1 MSVGLTPKH
10 IFEFKLNEL
19 TSEHFLVLVH
29 ETALALNWKVSF
41 ISNEGILA
49 YTDNGVFS
57 WNAEVKVKIQGDMA
71 KIQSASI
78 GSEIFDLG
86 KNKRNVE
93 GFVNAL
99 ASIQM
104 KLSTEEIGSKLE
116 LLKPQFLTDDKGVLN
131 VDPASSKDSIKNF
144 FSVFVPN
151 EEFSITPLLLDANIL
166 IFVLMAIDGVNIF
179 LPDNQ
184 SLLDWGANF
193 KPMTLDGGWWRLLTN
208 CFLHIGIVHLL
219 FNMYALLY
227 VGVLLEPLLGKIR
240 FASVYLLTGIAAS
253 VASLWWHD
261 LTISA
266 GASGAIFG
274 LYGVFF
280 ALLTTKVIDKGAREA
295 LLPSISIFIVYN
307 LINGLRGGID
317 NAAHIGGLVSGLVF
331 GYALLPSLKK
341 PADERF
347 TWISVSLLALV
358 TIGSSFLVYHKLPNT
373 IGEYDQ
379 KMNEFSRMEKI
390 ALEVYNMAGDTP
402 KEKLLAEINDKGISS
417 WKQNIKLIDSFKDKD
432 LPLQIRT
439 RNRLLRE
446 YCELRIASLELLYK
460 AINEDTDQY
469 KEQMEQLGRQI
480 ESKITELTGTKSEE

>member
-1 MSVGLTPKH
+1 
-10 IFEFKLNEL
+10 
-19 TSEHFLVLVH
+19 
-29 ETALALNWKVSF
+29 
-41 ISNEGILA
+41 
-49 YTDNGVFS
+49 
-57 WNAEVKVKIQGDMA
+57 
-71 KIQSASI
+71 
-78 GSEIFDLG
+78 
-86 KNKRNVE
+86 
-93 GFVNAL
+93 
-99 ASIQM
+99 M
-104 KLSTEEIGSKLE
+104 K
-116 LLKPQFLTDDKGVLN
+116 
-131 VDPASSKDSIKNF
+131 
-144 FSVFVPN
+144 
-151 EEFSITPLLLDANIL
+151 
-166 IFVLMAIDGVNIF
+166 
-179 LPDNQ
+179 
-184 SLLDWGANF
+184 
-193 KPMTLDGGWWRLLTN
+193 
-208 CFLHIGIVHLL
+208 
-219 FNMYALLY
+219 
-227 VGVLLEPLLGKIR
+227 
-240 FASVYLLTGIAAS
+240 
-253 VASLWWHD
+253 
-261 LTISA
+261 
-266 GASGAIFG
+266 
-274 LYGVFF
+274 
-280 ALLTTKVIDKGAREA
+280 A

-402 KEKLLAEINDKGISS
+402 KKKLLAEINDKGISS

-439 RNRLLRE
+439 RNRLLKE

>member
-1 MSVGLTPKH
+1 MAVGLTPKH
-10 IFEFKLNEL
+10 IFEYALNEL
-19 TSEHFLVLVH
+19 SSERFLTLAH
-29 ETALALNWKVSF
+29 ETALSLQWKVSF
-41 ISNEGILA
+41 VSGEGILA

-57 WNAEVKVKIQGDMA
+57 WNAEVKIKIEGAVA
-71 KIQSASI
+71 KIQSASV
-78 GSEIFDLG
+78 GSEIMDLG
-86 KNKRNVE
+86 RNKRNVE
-93 GFVNAL
+93 GFVSAFE
-99 ASIQM
+99 SVQK
-104 KLSTEEIGSKLE
+104 KLSSEEIDVKFE
-116 LLKPQFLTDDKGVLN
+116 LLKPQFSVDEKGVLN
-131 VDPASSKDSIKNF
+131 LDPASSKDSIKNF
-144 FSVFVPN
+144 FSVFVPS
-151 EEFSITPLLLDANIL
+151 EEFSITPILLDANIL

-193 KPMTLDGGWWRLLTN
+193 KPMTLEGGWWRLLTN

-280 ALLTTKVIDKGAREA
+280 ALLTTNVIEKSAREA

-307 LINGLRGGID
+307 LVNGLRGGID
-317 NAAHIGGLVSGLVF
+317 NAAHIGGLISGLVF
-331 GYALLPSLKK
+331 GYALLPSIKK
-341 PADERF
+341 PADEKF
-347 TWISVSLLALV
+347 TWVTVGFLTLLTFV
-358 TIGSSFLVYHKLPNT
+358 SSFVIYHKLPNNM
-373 IGEYDQ
+373 GEYEL
-379 KMNEFSRMEKI
+379 KMKEFVEREAI
-390 ALEVYNMAGDTP
+390 AMEVYQLTGDTP
-402 KEKLLAEINDKGISS
+402 KEKLLAEIKDKGISS
-417 WKQNIKLIDSFKDKD
+417 WKENIKLIDSFKDVD
-432 LPLQIRT
+432 LPLAVRT

-460 AINEDTDQY
+460 AVAEDTDQY
-469 KEQMEQLGRQI
+469 KEQIQQLEWQV
-480 ESKITELTGTKSEE
+480 ESKITEITGKQTEE